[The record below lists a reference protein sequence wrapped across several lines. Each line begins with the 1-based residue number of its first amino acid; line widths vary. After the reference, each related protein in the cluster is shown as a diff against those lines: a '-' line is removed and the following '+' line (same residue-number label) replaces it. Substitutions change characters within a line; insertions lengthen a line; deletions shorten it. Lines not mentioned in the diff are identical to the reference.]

1 MSLSSTPTFC
11 LGKPLLR
18 LTNPFPFIQ
27 LQKDIFTKHL
37 KYFFVHTIYI
47 HSLRLQNRFFQP
59 MQCDRIINEIGPLFG
74 NPLLHTPQCIN
85 SLSTTRF
92 WRNISLDVFDPLGA
106 LYTQENLDSCDIL
119 FPYTCNIREVLCST
133 VNQLRLV
140 ISVYKACSLCDFNV
154 VIQNNI
160 KISFNLVSY
169 LANLEP

>member
-27 LQKDIFTKHL
+27 LQKDIYTKHL

-106 LYTQENLDSCDIL
+106 LYTQENLDSCDISFHTHAIL
-119 FPYTCNIREVLCST
+119 ERCSAPQWT
-133 VNQLRLV
+133 SYGLWSQCTKLAVCAISMWWFRTTLRLV
-140 ISVYKACSLCDFNV
+140 LTLFHTW
-154 VIQNNI
+154 
-160 KISFNLVSY
+160 
-169 LANLEP
+169 PT